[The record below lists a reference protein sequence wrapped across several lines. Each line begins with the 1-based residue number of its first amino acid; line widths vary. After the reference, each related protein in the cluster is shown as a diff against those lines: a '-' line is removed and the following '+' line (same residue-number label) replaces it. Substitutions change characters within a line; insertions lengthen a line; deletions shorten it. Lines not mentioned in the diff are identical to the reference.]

1 MTKERINAL
10 KANSIDSSPVDDLT
24 DEEYDQGF
32 HFCWDWDGLFITP
45 DSDEFKCCTCHP
57 LNNKDTP

>member
-1 MTKERINAL
+1 MTKERIDAL
-10 KANSIDSSPVDDLT
+10 TNNSIYNTPVDGLT
-24 DEEYDQGF
+24 EEEWNKGY

-57 LNNKDTP
+57 LAKKDSL